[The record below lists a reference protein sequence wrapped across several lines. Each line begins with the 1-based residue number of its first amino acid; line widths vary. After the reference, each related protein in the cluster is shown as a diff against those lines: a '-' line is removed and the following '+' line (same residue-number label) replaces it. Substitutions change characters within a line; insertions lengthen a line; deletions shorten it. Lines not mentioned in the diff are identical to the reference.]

1 MKKVDWIWAHP
12 SFILTYCI
20 SFLLLQQNT
29 GQKELTEGLRVESV
43 VHSGSGVGGAECE
56 AAGHTAFSV
65 REMNADTQLDLSFV
79 FRLGSGIVIVLQSV
93 SS

>member
-56 AAGHTAFSV
+56 AAGHVISPV
-65 REMNADTQLDLSFV
+65 QKQREMDAATQ
-79 FRLGSGIVIVLQSV
+79 IPLQPQLM
-93 SS
+93 

>member
-1 MKKVDWIWAHP
+1 MARKAGRWQEV
-12 SFILTYCI
+12 
-20 SFLLLQQNT
+20 
-29 GQKELTEGLRVESV
+29 
-43 VHSGSGVGGAECE
+43 E